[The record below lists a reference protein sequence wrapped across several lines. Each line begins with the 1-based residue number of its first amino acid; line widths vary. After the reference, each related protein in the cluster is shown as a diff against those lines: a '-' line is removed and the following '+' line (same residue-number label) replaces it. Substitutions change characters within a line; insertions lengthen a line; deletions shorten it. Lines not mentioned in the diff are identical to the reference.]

1 MSPVDICNLALSHLG
16 NKAQVSAIAPS
27 DKSTEA
33 NLCVIFYP
41 QARDLILEE
50 YDWNFAIRTVALAD
64 LGSPPSGWA
73 YRYDYPN
80 LCLRPISIKTT
91 NDDTAQDYVV
101 QGDDTQGRVVL
112 TNTADAEMVFIQR
125 ITDTGLFTP
134 TLVEAISWLL
144 ASYLAG
150 PLTKSS
156 ELSQNALAVY
166 GLRVRQAQ
174 VMDAKAHKLGG
185 PRQRNGTYT
194 PGGIAAR
201 NEGA

>member
-1 MSPVDICNLALSHLG
+1 MASPVDICNLALSHLG
-16 NKAQVSAIAPS
+16 NKAQVSSIAPS

-91 NDDTAQDYVV
+91 NDDIAQDYMV

-112 TNTADAEMVFIQR
+112 TNTPDAEMVFVQK

-166 GLRVRQAQ
+166 ALKVKQAQ
-174 VMDAKAHKLGG
+174 AMDAMAEKLGG
-185 PRQRNGTYT
+185 PRVKNDKYI
-194 PGGIAAR
+194 PSGIAAR
-201 NEGA
+201 NV